1 LNSIVLKFGL
11 LACAI
16 FILVEIGRFSLITQ
30 NNLSE
35 LLITIVSALLL
46 TLGFFLGRYLLHK
59 EYKVNTVDKR
69 QIEKFGLSARELE
82 VLQKISEGKS
92 NQEIANSLFIAETT
106 VKTHVSNILMKL
118 DVRRRTEAVNLAFKK
133 NLISDYRTT

>member
-1 LNSIVLKFGL
+1 LKSIVLKFGL
-11 LACAI
+11 LASAI
-16 FILVEIGRFSLITQ
+16 FVLVEIGRFSLITQ

-35 LLITIVSALLL
+35 LLITVVSALLL

-59 EYKVNTVDKR
+59 QYDINTVDKH
-69 QIEKFGLSARELE
+69 QVKKFGLSARELE

-106 VKTHVSNILMKL
+106 VKTHVSSILMKL